1 LPHKKIFSSVKKGHL
16 ILLDDGK
23 IHLKVTS
30 VKVNEIRTKVL
41 QGGYLK
47 SNKGVNLP
55 QTNIKTSALI
65 NYR

>member
-1 LPHKKIFSSVKKGHL
+1 MME
-16 ILLDDGK
+16 K

-30 VKVNEIRTKVL
+30 VKVNEIRTKVV

-55 QTNIKTSALI
+55 QTNIKTSALSKLDKKI
-65 NYR
+65 CKYCSQRGG